1 MLNIDST
8 KIVDPVF
15 FKKCWRLVDKD
26 LRTNKTNNTAYNTH
40 HANFI
45 CRTPNAPDKHNKSKN
60 VE

>member
-8 KIVDPVF
+8 KIVDPD
-15 FKKCWRLVDKD
+15 FKKFLRLVDKD
-26 LRTNKTNNTAYNTH
+26 FGTNKTNNTAYNTH

-45 CRTPNAPDKHNKSKN
+45 CRTPNAPDKHNKSRN